1 MTRTPPVPKQ
11 SQSPGPRA
19 PLKKQDAPEPAPVQT
34 ANIPLAPKD
43 PSILETQVDN
53 WADEGGAGGEV
64 NRARDAAPA
73 SPSAHNRHAGKPK
86 PVL

>member
-53 WADEGGAGGEV
+53 WEAPVAKSTAPV
-64 NRARDAAPA
+64 TQHRQVRAHVIDTRV
-73 SPSAHNRHAGKPK
+73 SRNLFCK
-86 PVL
+86 